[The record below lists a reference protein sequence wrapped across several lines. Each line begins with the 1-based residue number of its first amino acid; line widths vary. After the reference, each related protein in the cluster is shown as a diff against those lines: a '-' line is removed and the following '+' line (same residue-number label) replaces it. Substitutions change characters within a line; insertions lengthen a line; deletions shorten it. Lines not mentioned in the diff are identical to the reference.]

1 MKLFRL
7 MFLSLATVSSPFVMA
22 ASTTPDGGVLITRL
36 NNQQWQIRLIGGSS
50 AERFSGVVDSSI
62 PFSKVSAVN
71 ATNVDSAKLMTS
83 TSLGTTLNVQAGG
96 VDGVDFSVSA
106 DSALCLR
113 DTGSTSG
120 VHIYLGDSLDD
131 AIPVTAPVALTSAD
145 ACGDNSAM
153 VLSAATGGRK
163 FHSGHWI
170 VMSRGADT
178 ISLMSQSLKP
188 GVVGLVKRYTWRALE
203 PSQGKYNLAGMQADL
218 AWAAANGKHMIFIIE
233 DKTFTMERPDPS
245 YLDKYTPRNRAGGY
259 TVVRWNPTVVTRF
272 NALVKAIG
280 AKFDSNKNFEGI
292 ATQETALGLDSSTL
306 KQFGYTPEKYRDAYI
321 NILSAAAQSM
331 PTSRPFWLMN
341 FFVGN
346 QSYIGNIAAA
356 VAPKGVVMG
365 GPDVWPDN
373 KSLQSK
379 VYPFY
384 TQFYKRMPLF
394 GQVENVCYSE
404 PHMTSGFRTK
414 YWTMTELFNYARTR
428 LHVSYMFWVRVTKP
442 TPKDAYDWMD
452 AVPVIAAN
460 SNFTPAP

>member
-7 MFLSLATVSSPFVMA
+7 MVLSLATVASPFVMA
-22 ASTTPDGGVLITRL
+22 ASTPPDSGVLITRL

-50 AERFSGVVDSSI
+50 AERFSGVVDSNM
-62 PFSKVSAVN
+62 PFSKVGGVN
-71 ATNVDSAKLMTS
+71 AASADSAKLMTS

-96 VDGVDFSVSA
+96 VDGVDFSVSP

-113 DTGSTSG
+113 DTGSSG

-153 VLSAATGGRK
+153 VLSATAGGRK
-163 FHSGHWI
+163 FHAGHWV
-170 VMSRGADT
+170 VMGRGADT
-178 ISLMSQSLKP
+178 LALMSQSIKP
-188 GVVGLVKRYTWRALE
+188 GVVGLVKRYTWRSLE
-203 PSQGKYNLAGMQADL
+203 PSQGKYSFAGMQADL
-218 AWAAANGKHMIFIIE
+218 NWAAANGMHLIFIIE
-233 DKTFTMERPDPS
+233 DKTFTNERPDPT
-245 YLDKYTPRNRAGGY
+245 YLDKYTPRNHAGGY
-259 TVVRWNPTVVTRF
+259 SMVRWNPTVVTRF
-272 NALVKAIG
+272 NALTKAIG

-292 ATQETALGLDSSTL
+292 ATQETAIGLDAPVL
-306 KQFGYTPEKYRDAYI
+306 KQFGYTPEKYRDSYI
-321 NILSAAAQSM
+321 NILSAASKSL
-331 PTSRPFWLMN
+331 PTSRVFWLMN
-341 FFVGN
+341 FLVGGQN
-346 QSYIGNIAAA
+346 YIGNIAAA
-356 VAPKGVVMG
+356 VAPKGVIMG

-384 TQFYKRMPLF
+384 TQFYKKMPLF

-404 PHMTSGFRTK
+404 PHMTSGFKTK
-414 YWTMTELFNYARTR
+414 YWTMSELFNYARTR

-442 TPKDAYDWMD
+442 SPKDAYDWMD

>member
-1 MKLFRL
+1 
-7 MFLSLATVSSPFVMA
+7 MFLALATVSSPFVMA

-83 TSLGTTLNVQAGG
+83 SSLGTTLNVQAGG
-96 VDGVDFSVSA
+96 VDGVDFSVSP

-331 PTSRPFWLMN
+331 PTSRP
-341 FFVGN
+341 G
-346 QSYIGNIAAA
+346 SAAGCR
-356 VAPKGVVMG
+356 VRRRRLSAP
-365 GPDVWPDN
+365 D
-373 KSLQSK
+373 
-379 VYPFY
+379 
-384 TQFYKRMPLF
+384 
-394 GQVENVCYSE
+394 
-404 PHMTSGFRTK
+404 
-414 YWTMTELFNYARTR
+414 
-428 LHVSYMFWVRVTKP
+428 
-442 TPKDAYDWMD
+442 
-452 AVPVIAAN
+452 
-460 SNFTPAP
+460 